1 MLPEVEK
8 YLAEFKAA
16 NQAYETWSVEIHR
29 TCPEN
34 RYSTAPGEYYMYTP
48 EYEAWQDAYHT
59 EDRKQR
65 EIQRERQFTAREE
78 MVATTKDP
86 VVKYLVEKLMDD
98 YPGYVG
104 EVLPIL
110 PATREELESL
120 ANSGEWCSEF
130 DTLLEQATKAGVIPA
145 YSPTYDVSDLVNWI
159 ANETDRYPRSIRR
172 EVLGMVNKIVEQA
185 IAVHDNEKES
195 QVMTNE
201 VIPTDVLSA

>member
-8 YLAEFKAA
+8 YLADFKAA
-16 NQAYETWSVEIHR
+16 NRAFETWHTEIHH
-29 TCPEN
+29 TCPES
-34 RYSTAPGEYYMYTP
+34 RYRNTPGDYYTYTS
-48 EYEAWQDAYHT
+48 EYEAWQRAYYEEET
-59 EDRKQR
+59 KQR
-65 EIQRERQFTAREE
+65 EIQRARQLTAREE

-145 YSPTYDVSDLVNWI
+145 YNPTYDVSDLVNWI
-159 ANETDRYPRSIRR
+159 ANQIDRYPRSIRR
-172 EVLGMVNKIVEQA
+172 EVQGMVNKIVEQA

-201 VIPTDVLSA
+201 VIPTDVLST